1 MKDKLKSVREFLEQ
15 KFNVKLK
22 LEQMEV
28 KLAQMKLAD
37 GVTVLEFD
45 ALEVGKEIFIVSE
58 NGNVPMPIGEYEL
71 EDGQMLEIYEDGI
84 IGEIASKEEEQAPME
99 EKEPVAEVPVEASV
113 EAPQTAKKTVE
124 TVSKET
130 YFSEMEEL
138 KREITELKEQLKLK
152 EEVKEVVLE
161 ETPKPITFNPE
172 NVNEEKFNIKLSNNK
187 VLTLEDRVRQK
198 LANIK
203 K

>member
-45 ALEVGKEIFIVSE
+45 SLEVGKEIFIVSE
-58 NGNVPMPIGEYEL
+58 NGNVPLPIGEYEL
-71 EDGQMLEIYEDGI
+71 EDGQMLEVYEDGI
-84 IGEIASKEEEQAPME
+84 IGEVAAKEEEAAPME
-99 EKEPVAEVPVEASV
+99 EKEPEAEVPVEAST
-113 EAPQTAKKTVE
+113 EPTQTAKKTVE

-130 YFSEMEEL
+130 YFSDMEEL

-172 NVNEEKFNIKLSNNK
+172 NVQKMEQIKLTAQTVPSARDRILNIIYNNK
-187 VLTLEDRVRQK
+187 
-198 LANIK
+198 
-203 K
+203 